1 MKSKT
6 NRISVQGLRTILRK
20 FDENGRYAKAGAWE
34 IGNGGYDLYWEI
46 SHDGIPIIDCVSGT
60 IEVLDDTISN
70 IDQILAIIKS
80 EYP

>member
-1 MKSKT
+1 MKDNKVSF
-6 NRISVQGLRTILRK
+6 RGLRTILRK